1 MDTVNQQFAR
11 ISSVEVIREE
21 PRSTMPDLQAVD
33 SDSDS
38 HLFLQFRDDGDE
50 SAFERLFRRHR
61 DALVAYLWSLSGNQS
76 VAEDVSQYCWLRLME
91 GDSQSG
97 YQPRAGASLLSYLRT
112 LGRNRFIDEYIR
124 KHGEA
129 RTDSVSEDDTRLTD
143 PVSAMD
149 GAASAELR
157 NSIEAAVSN
166 LPFDQRDVLSMWL
179 QGFSIREMMKVTEAP
194 RDTVLSRK
202 KYAIKKL
209 KVVFELAGVQ
219 INDITN

>member
-11 ISSVEVIREE
+11 IGNVEVIRDE
-21 PRSTMPDLQAVD
+21 PRSTMPDLHAVE

-38 HLFLQFRDDGDE
+38 HLFLQFRDNGDE
-50 SAFERLFRRHR
+50 NAFERLFRRHR
-61 DALVAYLWSLSGNQS
+61 DALVAYLWSLSGSQA
-76 VAEDVSQYCWLRLME
+76 VAEDISQYCWLRLME
-91 GDSQSG
+91 SDCQSG

-112 LGRNRFIDEYIR
+112 LGRNRFIDEYKR

-129 RTDSVSEDDTRLTD
+129 RTDSVNDEDMRLTD
-143 PVSAMD
+143 PVSALD
-149 GAASAELR
+149 SAATVEIRA
-157 NSIEAAVSN
+157 SIETAVAQ

-179 QGFSIREMMKVTEAP
+179 QGFSIREMMKITTAP

-209 KVVFELAGVQ
+209 RTAFELAGVH
-219 INDITN
+219 INDLSN